1 MVVPFLFGNK
11 NSKFKI
17 QKSKIKMR
25 LTRKNKKTALQNL
38 RTKGGASA
46 EG

>member
-11 NSKFKI
+11 NSKFKM
-17 QKSKIKMR
+17 QNAEFKMR